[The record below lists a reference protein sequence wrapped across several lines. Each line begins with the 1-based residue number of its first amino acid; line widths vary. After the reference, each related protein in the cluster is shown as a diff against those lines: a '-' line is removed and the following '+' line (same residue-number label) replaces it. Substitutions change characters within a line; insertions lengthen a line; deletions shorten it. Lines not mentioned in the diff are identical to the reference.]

1 MGGWRVNA
9 VVDLKLLKERV
20 AEFIKGVS
28 FVRAL
33 WRSFGGGR
41 KFAVEFVELGRFLEW
56 KAEAWRKVVV
66 LGVAGVDVGSG
77 LAVKMTINKV
87 SGVPKVC
94 VFRGILTGVDD
105 VVDIAEGWIFQDFRL
120 KWEKEDAVFGE
131 GVRWWQIVGVRRTDG
146 GGVNFFA
153 VGQGDV
159 NGAG

>member
-20 AEFIKGVS
+20 AEFIKGIS

-77 LAVKMTINKV
+77 LAVEMTINKV

-94 VFRGILTGVDD
+94 VFRGILLGLMMWL
-105 VVDIAEGWIFQDFRL
+105 ISPR
-120 KWEKEDAVFGE
+120 
-131 GVRWWQIVGVRRTDG
+131 
-146 GGVNFFA
+146 
-153 VGQGDV
+153 
-159 NGAG
+159 AGSSRISD